1 MSSSTSSKPSVLIIG
16 LPWDHPA
23 VKAMDPDPLVIKNM
37 LEQTV
42 KDMRA
47 AGYEDFTPVWTG
59 PEQGLG
65 ELEDRLKEKH
75 WDGIIIGAHVRMSP
89 NLMPFME
96 DIIRTVRELSPKT
109 QIVFNTSLKDNE
121 AAAERIRR

>member
-1 MSSSTSSKPSVLIIG
+1 MV
-16 LPWDHPA
+16 
-23 VKAMDPDPLVIKNM
+23 PDPLVIKNM

-47 AGYEDFTPVWTG
+47 AGYEDFTPVWCARCASSLPLKADVCMLRTG

-75 WDGIIIGAHVRMSP
+75 WCAVKSIFVLDS
-89 NLMPFME
+89 
-96 DIIRTVRELSPKT
+96 D
-109 QIVFNTSLKDNE
+109 
-121 AAAERIRR
+121 